1 MVAKPQEHMNKSAE
15 RKEGEKRG
23 GGGGTEG
30 GVEQNWI
37 FFFTPQVFLYPENVI
52 GLTRGV
58 VVGSLA

>member
-23 GGGGTEG
+23 GGGTEG

-37 FFFTPQVFLYPENVI
+37 FFFTPQVSLYPENVI

>member
-15 RKEGEKRG
+15 RKKGEEKRG
-23 GGGGTEG
+23 ECRGRSGTKLDP
-30 GVEQNWI
+30 
-37 FFFTPQVFLYPENVI
+37 FTPQVSPLPENVI